1 MRLHSALMASKSV
14 RSAAAKKASEARW
27 SKKRGRSMT
36 EVARLLGYTR
46 QALHTYRTRTRPW
59 PPGLKKRY
67 EELMRE
73 SDGK

>member
-1 MRLHSALMASKSV
+1 
-14 RSAAAKKASEARW
+14 
-27 SKKRGRSMT
+27 MT